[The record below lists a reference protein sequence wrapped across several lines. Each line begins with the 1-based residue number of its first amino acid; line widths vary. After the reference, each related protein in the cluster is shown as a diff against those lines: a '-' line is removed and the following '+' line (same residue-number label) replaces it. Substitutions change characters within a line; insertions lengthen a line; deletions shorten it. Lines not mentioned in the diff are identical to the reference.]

1 MMEKYLLT
9 LKKTTYKKN
18 NTMTNEEIL
27 ENIFIIPSEE
37 DWYKPVLAAMNLARA
52 DERDNKVNTIIPL
65 LNEIHAELAKSNLPA
80 EQYQL
85 ISAMIIDV
93 KQLVKPTIP
102 HHLNNNL

>member
-1 MMEKYLLT
+1 
-9 LKKTTYKKN
+9 
-18 NTMTNEEIL
+18 MTNEAIL
-27 ENIFIIPSEE
+27 KAKFHMYSPEQWEDIKLRFPYSEMPYAL
-37 DWYKPVLAAMNLARA
+37 DLARA